1 MNLHTSELLIP
12 IKNEIE
18 LLIDRIDIF
27 SYFSINVIVEKYDIE
42 NNFISIITPNI
53 WSVDNCVDTKTRI
66 RVYLS
71 EGQLDAGEKLQVK
84 LESAE

>member
-53 WSVDNCVDTKTRI
+53 WSVDNCVVDKTRI